1 MEFITLSN
9 GVKMPALGYGTFTM
23 SNEETERCVL
33 EAIKTGYR
41 LIDTAQAYYNE
52 EGVGNAIIKCGV
64 PREELFITTKIWI
77 ENAGYEKA
85 KASLHESLKKL
96 QIEYIDLVLIHQAFN
111 DYYGTWKALEEA
123 YKLGKVRAIGVSNF
137 YLDRFMD
144 LATFSEI
151 KPMVNQLETHVF
163 QQHKNDKKFLE
174 RYGTKLEA
182 WAPFARGSQGI
193 FENEVLMKIAKQHN
207 KTIGQVALRFL
218 IQNGIIAI
226 PKSTHKN
233 RMEENFNIFD
243 FSLSDEEMKKI
254 EELDLGEN
262 VFMNHENAED
272 IAVGNLTLD
281 EIRHCIAGL
290 KPQYGDYIRMRYVD
304 ELDDEVIAEFL
315 SVKPS
320 SLRMI
325 AVRARRALCEA
336 CVKKGIEVNTH
347 GRK

>member
-226 PKSTHKN
+226 PKSAHKN
-233 RMEENFNIFD
+233 RMEENFIK
-243 FSLSDEEMKKI
+243 LTLLKKLKYQMKK
-254 EELDLGEN
+254 
-262 VFMNHENAED
+262 
-272 IAVGNLTLD
+272 
-281 EIRHCIAGL
+281 
-290 KPQYGDYIRMRYVD
+290 
-304 ELDDEVIAEFL
+304 
-315 SVKPS
+315 
-320 SLRMI
+320 
-325 AVRARRALCEA
+325 
-336 CVKKGIEVNTH
+336 
-347 GRK
+347 

>member
-9 GVKMPALGYGTFTM
+9 GVKMPALGYVTFTM

-182 WAPFARGSQGI
+182 WAPFARGCQGI

-243 FSLSDEEMKKI
+243 FSLSDEEMKKMKEYKEDLLEIHPIFQMLEDDRVERRQEKPFLELFKEFYKEERGIQPSKEMI
-254 EELDLGEN
+254 EMLEEIIGREN
-262 VFMNHENAED
+262 R
-272 IAVGNLTLD
+272 D
-281 EIRHCIAGL
+281 ET
-290 KPQYGDYIRMRYVD
+290 
-304 ELDDEVIAEFL
+304 
-315 SVKPS
+315 S
-320 SLRMI
+320 SIDNTR
-325 AVRARRALCEA
+325 
-336 CVKKGIEVNTH
+336 IE
-347 GRK
+347 

>member
-1 MEFITLSN
+1 M
-9 GVKMPALGYGTFTM
+9 
-23 SNEETERCVL
+23 

-96 QIEYIDLVLIHQAFN
+96 QIGYIDLVLIHQAFN

-144 LATFSEI
+144 LATISEI

-163 QQHKNDKKFLE
+163 QQH
-174 RYGTKLEA
+174 
-182 WAPFARGSQGI
+182 
-193 FENEVLMKIAKQHN
+193 N
-207 KTIGQVALRFL
+207 KTSGQVALRFL
-218 IQNGIIAI
+218 IQNGMIAI
-226 PKSTHKN
+226 PKSAHKN

-262 VFMNHENAED
+262 VLMNHENAED
-272 IAVGNLTLD
+272 IDKFFKMFHVGQ
-281 EIRHCIAGL
+281 
-290 KPQYGDYIRMRYVD
+290 K
-304 ELDDEVIAEFL
+304 
-315 SVKPS
+315 
-320 SLRMI
+320 
-325 AVRARRALCEA
+325 
-336 CVKKGIEVNTH
+336 
-347 GRK
+347 

>member
-137 YLDRFMD
+137 YPDRFMD

-182 WAPFARGSQGI
+182 WAPFARGNQGI
-193 FENEVLMKIAKQHN
+193 FENEVLMQIAKQHN

-272 IAVGNLTLD
+272 IDKFFKMFHVGQ
-281 EIRHCIAGL
+281 
-290 KPQYGDYIRMRYVD
+290 K
-304 ELDDEVIAEFL
+304 
-315 SVKPS
+315 
-320 SLRMI
+320 
-325 AVRARRALCEA
+325 
-336 CVKKGIEVNTH
+336 
-347 GRK
+347 

>member
-1 MEFITLSN
+1 
-9 GVKMPALGYGTFTM
+9 MPDLA
-23 SNEETERCVL
+23 ERREDIMLYADFFLDQANRELDKHVVGFDPEAEKLLVTAVL
-33 EAIKTGYR
+33 YQVEQRGR
-41 LIDTAQAYYNE
+41 QTAF
-52 EGVGNAIIKCGV
+52 VGEV
-64 PREELFITTKIWI
+64 
-77 ENAGYEKA
+77 
-85 KASLHESLKKL
+85 
-96 QIEYIDLVLIHQAFN
+96 
-111 DYYGTWKALEEA
+111 
-123 YKLGKVRAIGVSNF
+123 
-137 YLDRFMD
+137 DRFMD

-272 IAVGNLTLD
+272 IDKFFKMFHVGQ
-281 EIRHCIAGL
+281 
-290 KPQYGDYIRMRYVD
+290 K
-304 ELDDEVIAEFL
+304 
-315 SVKPS
+315 
-320 SLRMI
+320 
-325 AVRARRALCEA
+325 
-336 CVKKGIEVNTH
+336 
-347 GRK
+347 

>member
-111 DYYGTWKALEEA
+111 DYYGTWKALGEA

-163 QQHKNDKKFLE
+163 QQH
-174 RYGTKLEA
+174 
-182 WAPFARGSQGI
+182 
-193 FENEVLMKIAKQHN
+193 N
-207 KTIGQVALRFL
+207 KTSGQVALRFL

-226 PKSTHKN
+226 PKSAHKN

-272 IAVGNLTLD
+272 IDKFFKMFHVGQ
-281 EIRHCIAGL
+281 
-290 KPQYGDYIRMRYVD
+290 K
-304 ELDDEVIAEFL
+304 
-315 SVKPS
+315 
-320 SLRMI
+320 
-325 AVRARRALCEA
+325 
-336 CVKKGIEVNTH
+336 
-347 GRK
+347 

>member
-182 WAPFARGSQGI
+182 WAPFGEGRNGL
-193 FENEVLMKIAKQHN
+193 FENKVLRQIGEKHG
-207 KTIGQVALRFL
+207 KTTAQVMLRWH
-218 IQNGIIAI
+218 IQRGVIVIPNGIIAI

-272 IAVGNLTLD
+272 IDKFFKMFHVGQ
-281 EIRHCIAGL
+281 
-290 KPQYGDYIRMRYVD
+290 K
-304 ELDDEVIAEFL
+304 
-315 SVKPS
+315 
-320 SLRMI
+320 
-325 AVRARRALCEA
+325 
-336 CVKKGIEVNTH
+336 
-347 GRK
+347 

>member
-111 DYYGTWKALEEA
+111 DY
-123 YKLGKVRAIGVSNF
+123 
-137 YLDRFMD
+137 
-144 LATFSEI
+144 
-151 KPMVNQLETHVF
+151 PMVNQLETHVF

-272 IAVGNLTLD
+272 IDKFFKMFHVGQ
-281 EIRHCIAGL
+281 
-290 KPQYGDYIRMRYVD
+290 K
-304 ELDDEVIAEFL
+304 
-315 SVKPS
+315 
-320 SLRMI
+320 
-325 AVRARRALCEA
+325 
-336 CVKKGIEVNTH
+336 
-347 GRK
+347 

>member
-23 SNEETERCVL
+23 GNEETERCVL
-33 EAIKTGYR
+33 EAIQTGYR

-52 EGVGNAIIKCGV
+52 EGVGNAIIKCGI
-64 PREELFITTKIWI
+64 PREELFITTKIGI

-123 YKLGKVRAIGVSNF
+123 YKSGKVRAIGVSNF
-137 YLDRFMD
+137 YPDRFMD

-182 WAPFARGSQGI
+182 WAPFARGSHGI
-193 FENEVLMKIAKQHN
+193 FENEILMQIAKQHN

-226 PKSTHKN
+226 PKSVHKN

-243 FSLSDEEMKKI
+243 FSLSDEDMKKI

-262 VFMNHENAED
+262 VFMNHENVED
-272 IAVGNLTLD
+272 IDKFFKMFHVGQ
-281 EIRHCIAGL
+281 
-290 KPQYGDYIRMRYVD
+290 K
-304 ELDDEVIAEFL
+304 
-315 SVKPS
+315 
-320 SLRMI
+320 
-325 AVRARRALCEA
+325 
-336 CVKKGIEVNTH
+336 
-347 GRK
+347 

>member
-137 YLDRFMD
+137 YPDRFMD

-163 QQHKNDKKFLE
+163 QQH
-174 RYGTKLEA
+174 
-182 WAPFARGSQGI
+182 
-193 FENEVLMKIAKQHN
+193 N
-207 KTIGQVALRFL
+207 KTSGQVALRFL

-226 PKSTHKN
+226 PKSAHKN

-272 IAVGNLTLD
+272 IDKFFKMFHVGQ
-281 EIRHCIAGL
+281 
-290 KPQYGDYIRMRYVD
+290 K
-304 ELDDEVIAEFL
+304 
-315 SVKPS
+315 
-320 SLRMI
+320 
-325 AVRARRALCEA
+325 
-336 CVKKGIEVNTH
+336 
-347 GRK
+347 

>member
-1 MEFITLSN
+1 MRKWKGVEKN
-9 GVKMPALGYGTFTM
+9 GVYHFKQWRKNACTWVW
-23 SNEETERCVL
+23 N
-33 EAIKTGYR
+33 IH
-41 LIDTAQAYYNE
+41 NE

-182 WAPFARGSQGI
+182 WAPFARGCQGI

-272 IAVGNLTLD
+272 IDKFFKMFHVGQ
-281 EIRHCIAGL
+281 
-290 KPQYGDYIRMRYVD
+290 K
-304 ELDDEVIAEFL
+304 
-315 SVKPS
+315 
-320 SLRMI
+320 
-325 AVRARRALCEA
+325 
-336 CVKKGIEVNTH
+336 
-347 GRK
+347 

>member
-163 QQHKNDKKFLE
+163 QQH
-174 RYGTKLEA
+174 
-182 WAPFARGSQGI
+182 
-193 FENEVLMKIAKQHN
+193 N
-207 KTIGQVALRFL
+207 KTSGQVALRFL

-272 IAVGNLTLD
+272 IDKFFKMFHVGQ
-281 EIRHCIAGL
+281 
-290 KPQYGDYIRMRYVD
+290 K
-304 ELDDEVIAEFL
+304 
-315 SVKPS
+315 
-320 SLRMI
+320 
-325 AVRARRALCEA
+325 
-336 CVKKGIEVNTH
+336 
-347 GRK
+347 

>member
-151 KPMVNQLETHVF
+151 KPMVIN
-163 QQHKNDKKFLE
+163 
-174 RYGTKLEA
+174 
-182 WAPFARGSQGI
+182 
-193 FENEVLMKIAKQHN
+193 
-207 KTIGQVALRFL
+207 
-218 IQNGIIAI
+218 
-226 PKSTHKN
+226 
-233 RMEENFNIFD
+233 
-243 FSLSDEEMKKI
+243 
-254 EELDLGEN
+254 
-262 VFMNHENAED
+262 
-272 IAVGNLTLD
+272 
-281 EIRHCIAGL
+281 
-290 KPQYGDYIRMRYVD
+290 
-304 ELDDEVIAEFL
+304 
-315 SVKPS
+315 
-320 SLRMI
+320 
-325 AVRARRALCEA
+325 
-336 CVKKGIEVNTH
+336 
-347 GRK
+347 

>member
-1 MEFITLSN
+1 MEYIILNTGN
-9 GVKMPALGYGTFTM
+9 KMPLVGLGTWNLRGK
-23 SNEETERCVL
+23 ECVKIVSL
-33 EAIKTGYR
+33 AIQHGYR

-174 RYGTKLEA
+174 RYEQN
-182 WAPFARGSQGI
+182 W
-193 FENEVLMKIAKQHN
+193 
-207 KTIGQVALRFL
+207 KTA
-218 IQNGIIAI
+218 
-226 PKSTHKN
+226 
-233 RMEENFNIFD
+233 
-243 FSLSDEEMKKI
+243 
-254 EELDLGEN
+254 
-262 VFMNHENAED
+262 
-272 IAVGNLTLD
+272 
-281 EIRHCIAGL
+281 
-290 KPQYGDYIRMRYVD
+290 
-304 ELDDEVIAEFL
+304 
-315 SVKPS
+315 
-320 SLRMI
+320 
-325 AVRARRALCEA
+325 
-336 CVKKGIEVNTH
+336 
-347 GRK
+347 

>member
-137 YLDRFMD
+137 YPDRFMD

-163 QQHKNDKKFLE
+163 QQH
-174 RYGTKLEA
+174 
-182 WAPFARGSQGI
+182 
-193 FENEVLMKIAKQHN
+193 N
-207 KTIGQVALRFL
+207 KTSGQVALRFL

-272 IAVGNLTLD
+272 IDKFFKMFHVGQ
-281 EIRHCIAGL
+281 
-290 KPQYGDYIRMRYVD
+290 K
-304 ELDDEVIAEFL
+304 
-315 SVKPS
+315 
-320 SLRMI
+320 
-325 AVRARRALCEA
+325 
-336 CVKKGIEVNTH
+336 
-347 GRK
+347 

>member
-163 QQHKNDKKFLE
+163 QQH
-174 RYGTKLEA
+174 
-182 WAPFARGSQGI
+182 
-193 FENEVLMKIAKQHN
+193 N
-207 KTIGQVALRFL
+207 KTSGQVALRFL

-226 PKSTHKN
+226 PKSAHKN

-272 IAVGNLTLD
+272 IDKFFKMFHVGQ
-281 EIRHCIAGL
+281 
-290 KPQYGDYIRMRYVD
+290 K
-304 ELDDEVIAEFL
+304 
-315 SVKPS
+315 
-320 SLRMI
+320 
-325 AVRARRALCEA
+325 
-336 CVKKGIEVNTH
+336 
-347 GRK
+347 

>member
-123 YKLGKVRAIGVSNF
+123 YKLGKVRAIGVSNS

-163 QQHKNDKKFLE
+163 QQH
-174 RYGTKLEA
+174 
-182 WAPFARGSQGI
+182 
-193 FENEVLMKIAKQHN
+193 N
-207 KTIGQVALRFL
+207 KTSGQVALRFL

-226 PKSTHKN
+226 PKSAHKN

-272 IAVGNLTLD
+272 IDKFFKMFHVGQ
-281 EIRHCIAGL
+281 
-290 KPQYGDYIRMRYVD
+290 K
-304 ELDDEVIAEFL
+304 
-315 SVKPS
+315 
-320 SLRMI
+320 
-325 AVRARRALCEA
+325 
-336 CVKKGIEVNTH
+336 
-347 GRK
+347 

>member
-85 KASLHESLKKL
+85 KALLHESLKKL

-182 WAPFARGSQGI
+182 WAPFARGNQGI
-193 FENEVLMKIAKQHN
+193 FENEVLMQIAKQHN

-226 PKSTHKN
+226 PKSAHKN

-272 IAVGNLTLD
+272 IDKFFKMFHVGQ
-281 EIRHCIAGL
+281 
-290 KPQYGDYIRMRYVD
+290 K
-304 ELDDEVIAEFL
+304 
-315 SVKPS
+315 
-320 SLRMI
+320 
-325 AVRARRALCEA
+325 
-336 CVKKGIEVNTH
+336 
-347 GRK
+347 

>member
-52 EGVGNAIIKCGV
+52 EGVGNAIMKCGV

-226 PKSTHKN
+226 PKSAHKN

-272 IAVGNLTLD
+272 IDKFFKMFHVGQ
-281 EIRHCIAGL
+281 
-290 KPQYGDYIRMRYVD
+290 K
-304 ELDDEVIAEFL
+304 
-315 SVKPS
+315 
-320 SLRMI
+320 
-325 AVRARRALCEA
+325 
-336 CVKKGIEVNTH
+336 
-347 GRK
+347 

>member
-1 MEFITLSN
+1 M
-9 GVKMPALGYGTFTM
+9 
-23 SNEETERCVL
+23 
-33 EAIKTGYR
+33 
-41 LIDTAQAYYNE
+41 
-52 EGVGNAIIKCGV
+52 
-64 PREELFITTKIWI
+64 
-77 ENAGYEKA
+77 
-85 KASLHESLKKL
+85 
-96 QIEYIDLVLIHQAFN
+96 
-111 DYYGTWKALEEA
+111 
-123 YKLGKVRAIGVSNF
+123 SNF

-182 WAPFARGSQGI
+182 WAPFARGCQGI

-272 IAVGNLTLD
+272 IDKFFKMFHVGQ
-281 EIRHCIAGL
+281 
-290 KPQYGDYIRMRYVD
+290 K
-304 ELDDEVIAEFL
+304 
-315 SVKPS
+315 
-320 SLRMI
+320 
-325 AVRARRALCEA
+325 
-336 CVKKGIEVNTH
+336 
-347 GRK
+347 

>member
-163 QQHKNDKKFLE
+163 QQH
-174 RYGTKLEA
+174 
-182 WAPFARGSQGI
+182 
-193 FENEVLMKIAKQHN
+193 N
-207 KTIGQVALRFL
+207 KTSGQVALRFL

-226 PKSTHKN
+226 PKSAHKN

-272 IAVGNLTLD
+272 ID
-281 EIRHCIAGL
+281 KFFKMFH
-290 KPQYGDYIRMRYVD
+290 
-304 ELDDEVIAEFL
+304 
-315 SVKPS
+315 
-320 SLRMI
+320 
-325 AVRARRALCEA
+325 VRQ
-336 CVKKGIEVNTH
+336 K
-347 GRK
+347 